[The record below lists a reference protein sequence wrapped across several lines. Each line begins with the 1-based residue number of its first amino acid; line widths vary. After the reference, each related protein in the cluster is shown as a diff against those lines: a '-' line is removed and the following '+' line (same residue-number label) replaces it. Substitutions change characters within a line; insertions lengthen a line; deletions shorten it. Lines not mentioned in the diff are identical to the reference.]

1 MNVRSRFLFL
11 AVLVFS
17 LCGCSAE
24 RAEEGKTAEMKG
36 IVEIENSKDVQEHI
50 EKGYGLPI
58 SATERKEAEDDCRK
72 QMELISDI
80 YAKADK
86 GDSLNVVLSIE
97 TLEKMVEILKE
108 TGCSVK
114 VSDTYYGMEN
124 HEKFEDF
131 LNSCI
136 AGEQGE
142 AVIYQVHGS
151 GGVAREKYVFDGE
164 NMYVLAFGYVW
175 NKENEVVNSY
185 MSHTRLKE
193 WRYTENG
200 WFCYELCVPEYPE
213 VTEIMDGSCL
223 IRVEPMNQ
231 KNREMSEMC
240 VLGIGYQGNNLLCSN
255 WNENHMDELDYNGLY
270 EYLYAMKYHKQIYA
284 ENYSGGIPKEE
295 FETLIMEYLPIS
307 EENLQKYA
315 EFDEEA
321 KMYAWA
327 PLGCGNYAPNFFG
340 TSVPEVVDVREN
352 PDGTVT
358 LTVNAVCDMVICDD
372 ALITHDLTVKFK
384 EDGSFQY
391 LGNEIRKED
400 RNNVPEYQ
408 YRVKG
413 EIKNG
418 S

>member
-1 MNVRSRFLFL
+1 
-11 AVLVFS
+11 
-17 LCGCSAE
+17 
-24 RAEEGKTAEMKG
+24 
-36 IVEIENSKDVQEHI
+36 
-50 EKGYGLPI
+50 
-58 SATERKEAEDDCRK
+58 
-72 QMELISDI
+72 
-80 YAKADK
+80 
-86 GDSLNVVLSIE
+86 
-97 TLEKMVEILKE
+97 
-108 TGCSVK
+108 
-114 VSDTYYGMEN
+114 
-124 HEKFEDF
+124 
-131 LNSCI
+131 
-136 AGEQGE
+136 
-142 AVIYQVHGS
+142 
-151 GGVAREKYVFDGE
+151 
-164 NMYVLAFGYVW
+164 
-175 NKENEVVNSY
+175 
-185 MSHTRLKE
+185 
-193 WRYTENG
+193 
-200 WFCYELCVPEYPE
+200 
-213 VTEIMDGSCL
+213 
-223 IRVEPMNQ
+223 MNQ

-340 TSVPEVVDVREN
+340 TSVPEVVEVREN

-384 EDGSFQY
+384 EDGRFQY